1 MSKFHGALSAL
12 LFTAMLFAPA
22 PRALAVDGT
31 VLINQS
37 TSVNGLP
44 GCQHSGFPIQI
55 CQSGS
60 YRLSGNLTVPG
71 TADGI
76 DISAANVTLDLNG
89 FMISGPVNCDGFPVV
104 QEDCSPSDAGFGVF
118 VTGANVRI
126 FGGTVRG
133 FKFGILGEN
142 LGFRI
147 VKVEAFNNLYDGILN
162 IVDFSSAALVDSN
175 NASLN
180 GRYGIWV
187 LGGLISN
194 NVVNENGGGGIN
206 TGHSTISNNT
216 ILANGG
222 FGIQT
227 DCPSSVVGNT
237 VSANQG
243 TAIALNGTGCVD
255 ANNAQ

>member
-1 MSKFHGALSAL
+1 MTKMEAFTLVFATVL
-12 LFTAMLFAPA
+12 LAPCA
-22 PRALAVDGT
+22 RAVDGT

-44 GCQHSGFPIQI
+44 GCPHSGFPITI
-55 CQSGS
+55 CQPGS

-76 DISAANVTLDLNG
+76 DISGASVTLDLNG
-89 FMISGPVNCDGFPVV
+89 FTISGPVSCEGFPVV
-104 QEDCSPSDAGFGVF
+104 QEDCSPSDAGYGVF
-118 VTGANVRI
+118 VTGANVRL

-147 VKVEAFNNLYDGILN
+147 EKVEAFNNLYDGILN
-162 IVDFSSAALVDSN
+162 IVDFSSAALVNSN

-180 GRYGIWV
+180 GRYGIYV
-187 LGGLISN
+187 AGGVISGNMTN
-194 NVVNENGGGGIN
+194 NNGGGGIN
-206 TGHSTISNNT
+206 TGHSTIHDNT
-216 ILANGG
+216 SLGNGG

-237 VSANQG
+237 VSANEG
-243 TAIALNGTGCVD
+243 APIILNGPGCVD
-255 ANNAQ
+255 VNNAQ